1 MKQTFID
8 ILPTKSRMK
17 KNINRKKMTYIEI
30 YKILFFEKKNI
41 DYKKIIISTKNNLII
56 VTISAKQY
64 GAQKV

>member
-56 VTISAKQY
+56 VTVTAK
-64 GAQKV
+64 